1 MERHYKKSKFK
12 FFLNPQDLNVTS
24 NFKDIFINPAEDT
37 HKKTPG
43 REKVLT
49 LKKNSKPE
57 TSSNFEKPFR
67 ILIPFKF

>member
-1 MERHYKKSKFK
+1 M
-12 FFLNPQDLNVTS
+12 TS